1 MKKVLGSL
9 CTLHIASAIDVKEI
23 LLRQYIDGVSSP
35 VLL

>member
-9 CTLHIASAIDVKEI
+9 FNIASAIDVKEI